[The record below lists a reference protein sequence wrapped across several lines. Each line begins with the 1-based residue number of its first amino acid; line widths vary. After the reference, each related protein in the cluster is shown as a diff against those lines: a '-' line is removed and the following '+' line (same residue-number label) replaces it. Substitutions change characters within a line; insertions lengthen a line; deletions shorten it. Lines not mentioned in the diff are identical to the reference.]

1 MRPDGLNPLR
11 RARLSPFGGS
21 FPPEF
26 RPSAFLPDRSAKL
39 TPHQPP
45 AVTSLLYFGR
55 GGEVKGEEEEVS
67 FAGNGG
73 EQRGGGGG
81 EEFYLRYYVGHK
93 GKFGHE
99 FLEFEFRPD
108 GKLRYANN
116 SNYKNDTMIRKELF
130 VTPAVIR
137 ECRRIIADSEIMKE
151 DDNNWPEPD
160 RVGRQELE
168 IVMGNE
174 HISFTTS
181 KIGSLVDVQS
191 SKDPEGLRI
200 FYYLVQDLKCFVF
213 SLISLHFKIKPIQS

>member
-1 MRPDGLNPLR
+1 MAGV
-11 RARLSPFGGS
+11 GGAGS
-21 FPPEF
+21 GAGEG
-26 RPSAFLPDRSAKL
+26 A
-39 TPHQPP
+39 
-45 AVTSLLYFGR
+45 
-55 GGEVKGEEEEVS
+55 GGD
-67 FAGNGG
+67 
-73 EQRGGGGG
+73 
-81 EEFYLRYYVGHK
+81 EFYLRYYVGHK

-116 SNYKNDTMIRKELF
+116 SNYKNDTMIRKEVF
-130 VTPAVIR
+130 VSPSVLREARRVIQ
-137 ECRRIIADSEIMKE
+137 DSEIMKE
-151 DDNNWPEPD
+151 DDSNWPEPD

-181 KIGSLVDVQS
+181 KIGSLVDVQT

-213 SLISLHFKIKPIQS
+213 SLINLHFKIKPIQL

>member
-1 MRPDGLNPLR
+1 MSNPSIMNPNCTPDLSSLALSSLR
-11 RARLSPFGGS
+11 NSPPG
-21 FPPEF
+21 
-26 RPSAFLPDRSAKL
+26 PSTPTRISRNQRDEKRKWQPQKL
-39 TPHQPP
+39 
-45 AVTSLLYFGR
+45 G
-55 GGEVKGEEEEVS
+55 
-67 FAGNGG
+67 
-73 EQRGGGGG
+73 
-81 EEFYLRYYVGHK
+81 EFYLRYYVGHK

-116 SNYKNDTMIRKELF
+116 SNYKNDTMIRKEVFL
-130 VTPAVIR
+130 TPAVLK
-137 ECRRIIADSEIMKE
+137 ECRRIIAESEIMKE

-168 IVMGNE
+168 IVMVNE

-213 SLISLHFKIKPIQS
+213 SLISLHFKIKPI

>member
-1 MRPDGLNPLR
+1 LMDAKHDHVNYSRSIKDDKETDVDEKSRIKTTAFFPQDPETSERERELV
-11 RARLSPFGGS
+11 RAAMAEDVG
-21 FPPEF
+21 
-26 RPSAFLPDRSAKL
+26 
-39 TPHQPP
+39 
-45 AVTSLLYFGR
+45 
-55 GGEVKGEEEEVS
+55 
-67 FAGNGG
+67 
-73 EQRGGGGG
+73 
-81 EEFYLRYYVGHK
+81 EFYVRYYVGHK

-116 SNYKNDTMIRKELF
+116 SNYKNDTMIRKEVFL
-130 VTPAVIR
+130 TQAALR
-137 ECRRIIADSEIMKE
+137 ECRRIISDSEILKE

-168 IVMGNE
+168 IVMGND

-181 KIGSLVDVQS
+181 KIGSLLDVQS

-213 SLISLHFKIKPIQS
+213 SLIGLHFKIKPI